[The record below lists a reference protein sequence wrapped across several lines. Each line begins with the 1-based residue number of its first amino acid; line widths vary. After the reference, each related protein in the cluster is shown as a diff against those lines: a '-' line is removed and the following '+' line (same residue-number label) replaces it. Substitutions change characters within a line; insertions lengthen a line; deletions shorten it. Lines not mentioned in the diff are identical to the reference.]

1 MNFSHIKQ
9 NITKHYSKLN
19 ECKVIKYIKKNSWTW
34 TLIGIFLFIIIPILD
49 TYCIKNTSFNNFSA
63 FMVLTVL
70 FSFAIDF
77 FKLVPSIII
86 KLKFNNQTLKHHYYK
101 KEVCVSDLVMGL
113 FMAGAIIL
121 LLWLVGYV
129 EVIGGRLS
137 SIHFIEVFENRKTS
151 TFWGTLFGYFACYKL
166 VVLGLE
172 SYFSKNMEQYLDKYK
187 IIFAFI
193 YYNHLLNKEKESEE
207 EKSNRYHLFSVL
219 FKETKLMSDEEFNKI
234 FPSQG
239 EIDKEKLSDE
249 LEELEYIMDIVEKIH
264 SNNLNEQNLREIL
277 QHDIP
282 QIKK

>member
-1 MNFSHIKQ
+1 
-9 NITKHYSKLN
+9 
-19 ECKVIKYIKKNSWTW
+19 
-34 TLIGIFLFIIIPILD
+34 
-49 TYCIKNTSFNNFSA
+49 
-63 FMVLTVL
+63 MVLTVP
-70 FSFAIDF
+70 FSFATYF
-77 FKLVPSIII
+77 LKKLAPSILI
-86 KLKFNNQTLKHHYYK
+86 KLKFNKTLKHHYYK
-101 KEVCVSDLVMGL
+101 KEVCFSDVEMGS
-113 FMAGAIIL
+113 FIAVAIIL
-121 LLWLVGYV
+121 LLTLIGYV
-129 EVIGGRLS
+129 DVIGGRLS
-137 SIHFIEVFENRKTS
+137 SIHFIEVFETRETS
-151 TFWGTLFGYFACYKL
+151 TLLGILFGYFACYKL

-264 SNNLNEQNLREIL
+264 SNNNLNEQNLRDIL
-277 QHDIP
+277 QISYP
-282 QIKK
+282 QYPQEQNPKN